1 MQFQQESRK
10 LFFCSSIYRLRQCCE
25 KGRRSSGTS
34 ELAREWREKH
44 IGYERKTF
52 EPRAHDVAR
61 KPLLPNPRH
70 NRMIRLGHVFSNDQH
85 PSKLQQ
91 TRASRPLSAKGM
103 IGRLPGARRAQR
115 RRESY
120 SWLADIGPGNAGK
133 RQVQTKLFLQRR
145 DDSLNQCIG

>member
-1 MQFQQESRK
+1 

-25 KGRRSSGTS
+25 KGRRSGGTS
-34 ELAREWREKH
+34 ELERESGGKKH

-91 TRASRPLSAKGM
+91 TRASRPISAKGM
-103 IGRLPGARRAQR
+103 IGRLPGAHCAQR
-115 RRESY
+115 RRELRRRELLASY
-120 SWLADIGPGNAGK
+120 RTGKCRDTPSAD
-133 RQVQTKLFLQRR
+133 QTLPIT
-145 DDSLNQCIG
+145 S